1 MIKTDQGMRRIFTI
15 PVFILWLFFRPG
27 FLRAQDTLIVY
38 DIASQTID
46 TLLPVATGASV
57 AFAKT
62 SSSTGTMGNKATLSQ
77 VPPTTNLFSGSDFCD
92 ITKAANSFN
101 LSSYPARTAVAL
113 RYYRGDSLKTGCS
126 GILVS
131 PSAVLTAGHCVY
143 DYFTRSFSKFD
154 SLKICPAYNN
164 GMDHPALPVSM
175 AKKIYIFKTYY
186 HQSTSDDIALIQLEE
201 PIGLQTGWVGIGY
214 EANLNNYQNKV
225 LHKFSYPCRDLFG
238 NRVFN
243 GDTMYYNYG
252 YINITSTY
260 LGINSP
266 AATGVQGQSGSSF
279 LYTDNTDYY
288 AVGVFNYSN
297 TYYHY
302 PIRQNVFTQLEHVLT
317 SYATGMSEEDPVIAA
332 PDIYPNPFNK
342 VLHIDAGERKA
353 IVLKLSNSLGQVLK
367 EVSISSATHTEIN
380 TGDLAPGLY
389 FLWGEADGRPF
400 SAKYVKE

>member
-1 MIKTDQGMRRIFTI
+1 MRRIFTI
-15 PVFILWLFFRPG
+15 SIFTLWLFFRPG

-38 DIASQTID
+38 DISSQTID
-46 TLLPVATGASV
+46 TLLPVAVGPPLG
-57 AFAKT
+57 FAKT

-77 VPPTTNLFSGSDFCD
+77 IPPTTNLFSGSDFCD

-101 LSSYPARTAVAL
+101 LASYPARTAVAL

-126 GILVS
+126 GMLVS

-143 DYFTRSFSKFD
+143 NYAGRTFSTFD

-164 GMDHPALPVSM
+164 GVDHPALPVSM

-186 HQSTSDDIALIQLEE
+186 DRNTTDDIALIQLEE

-225 LHKFSYPCRDLFG
+225 LHKFSYPCRDPFG

-243 GDTMYYNYG
+243 GDTMFYNYG
-252 YINITSTY
+252 YINITSGY

-266 AATGVQGQSGSSF
+266 AATGAQGQSGSSF

-302 PIRQNVFTQLEHVLT
+302 PIRQNAFAQLEHVLT
-317 SYATGMSEEDPVIAA
+317 TYATGISDKHPASTDPA
-332 PDIYPNPFNK
+332 IYPNPF
-342 VLHIDAGERKA
+342 IDRLYIGSNDTKTR
-353 IVLKLSNSLGQVLK
+353 IMKLSNSLGQVLR
-367 EVSISSATHTEIN
+367 EVSVSSGAPTEIN
-380 TGDLAPGLY
+380 TSDLAPGLY
-389 FLWGEADGRPF
+389 VLWGEADGRSF
-400 SAKYVKE
+400 SAKCMKE

>member
-1 MIKTDQGMRRIFTI
+1 MKCIFTAPTI
-15 PVFILWLFFRPG
+15 ILLLFLKPVS
-27 FLRAQDTLIVY
+27 LRAQDTLIVY
-38 DIASQTID
+38 DIASQTTA
-46 TLLPVATGASV
+46 TLLPTAPGASV

-62 SSSTGTMGNKATLSQ
+62 SSSTGTMGNKATLSL
-77 VPPTTNLFSGSDFCD
+77 VPPTANLFSGSDFCD
-92 ITKAANSFN
+92 ITKAANFFN
-101 LSSYPARTAVAL
+101 LASYPARTAVAL

-126 GILVS
+126 GMLVS

-143 DYFTRSFSKFD
+143 NYAGRTFSVFD

-164 GMDHPALPVSM
+164 GVDHPALPVSM

-186 HQSTSDDIALIQLEE
+186 DQRGSDDIALILLEE

-214 EANLNNYQNKV
+214 ESNLNNYQNNV
-225 LHKFSYPCRDLFG
+225 LHKFSYPCRDPLG

-252 YINITSTY
+252 YINITSGY

-266 AATGVQGQSGSSF
+266 AARGFQGQSGSSF

-297 TYYHY
+297 TYHHY

-317 SYATGMSEEDPVIAA
+317 TYATSMDEEEAVKAA
-332 PDIYPNPFNK
+332 PAIYPNPFNK
-342 VLHIDAGERKA
+342 VLYIDAGENKD
-353 IVLKLSNSLGQVLK
+353 IVVKLSNSLGQVLR
-367 EVSISSATHTEIN
+367 EIAVFPGTHTELN
-380 TGDLAPGLY
+380 TSDLAPGLY
-389 FLWGEADGRPF
+389 VLWGEADGRPF
-400 SAKYVKE
+400 LAKYMKE

>member
-1 MIKTDQGMRRIFTI
+1 MRVFTI
-15 PVFILWLFFRPG
+15 SMFMLFLFLRPAC
-27 FLRAQDTLIVY
+27 LRAQDTLIVY

-46 TLLPVATGASV
+46 TILPVIGTPA

-62 SSSTGTMGNKATLSQ
+62 SSSTGTMGNQAALSQ
-77 VPPTTNLFSGSDFCD
+77 VPPTTNLFSGSNFCD

-101 LSSYPARTAVAL
+101 LASYPVRTGVAL

-126 GILVS
+126 GMLVS

-201 PIGLQTGWVGIGY
+201 PIGLKTGWVGIGY
-214 EANLNNYQNKV
+214 ESNPNNYLNKV
-225 LHKFSYPCRDLFG
+225 FHKFSYPYRDPFG

-252 YINITSTY
+252 YITTVSNY

-266 AATGVQGQSGSSF
+266 AATGAQGQSGSSF

-288 AVGVFNYSN
+288 SVAVFNYSN
-297 TYYHY
+297 NYIHY
-302 PIRQNVFTQLEHVLT
+302 RITPNIFTQFEHILT
-317 SYATGMSEEDPVIAA
+317 TYATGMSEEEPVKAA
-332 PDIYPNPFNK
+332 PAVYPNPFNK
-342 VLHIDAGERKA
+342 VLYIDSGERKD
-353 IVLKLSNSLGQVLK
+353 IVVKLSNTLGQLLR
-367 EVSISSATHTEIN
+367 EIPISSGARTELN
-380 TGDLAPGLY
+380 TSDLEPGMY